1 MPDNRD
7 SDFSSSLRLEFPAAQ
22 KIETLRGQG
31 LRPVTTAAGQSAAPI
46 TTEVG
51 RPFMVTLIALY
62 EFVRAGVLLI
72 GLVALAM
79 FRGTQASAATTQASA
94 AAGLAMFFLVLWI
107 GYAIAIGVCLWM
119 RVNWGRRVLIA
130 TSCWSVYRIVRFQLM
145 YTAASSVAS
154 ESQMARLSS
163 AREVVYMMLA
173 VNILIGLY
181 LAFAPGV
188 AEAFGQPA

>member
-1 MPDNRD
+1 MPDKPD
-7 SDFSSSLRLEFPAAQ
+7 YSDFSSSLRLEFPAAQ
-22 KIETLRGQG
+22 KAETLRGQG
-31 LRPVTTAAGQSAAPI
+31 LRPVTVTAAAGQTAAPI
-46 TTEVG
+46 TTETG
-51 RPFMVTLIALY
+51 RPLMVTLIALY

-72 GLVALAM
+72 GLAALAM
-79 FRGTQASAATTQASA
+79 VRGSQASPAAS
-94 AAGLAMFFLVLWI
+94 LAMLFLVLWI

-130 TSCWSVYRIVRFQLM
+130 TSCWSVYRIVRFQLL

-173 VNILIGLY
+173 VNILIGMY